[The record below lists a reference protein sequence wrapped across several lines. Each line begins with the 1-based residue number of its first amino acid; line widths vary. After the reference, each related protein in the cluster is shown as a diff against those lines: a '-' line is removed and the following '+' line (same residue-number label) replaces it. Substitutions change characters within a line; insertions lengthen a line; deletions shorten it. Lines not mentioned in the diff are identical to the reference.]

1 MKTYIKEAV
10 DNKFAVIDVNL
21 PKHITDD
28 SDTQEHQDSESPEY
42 RTKEATELLTYLWDN
57 YIELSDS
64 THIFLVGTNIGHGAI
79 TNFIKA
85 NEERAQRM
93 ISKAISFVEDVPL
106 LSCKSQTNDYLPNWY
121 YSTSMVFIAQEHAYF
136 SSEIA
141 KKPKKRF
148 GAITR
153 TDAGTIS
160 DMLLEA
166 KGNVFECLLE
176 ETEEWRERAPSD
188 DDDMDTASSGS
199 PPRKLPPV
207 GNFAMSPKKAGSGVA
222 GNRSPTKPGE
232 SGGRAAFG
240 R

>member
-28 SDTQEHQDSESPEY
+28 SETHEHQDSESPEY
-42 RTKEATELLTYLWDN
+42 RIKEATELLTYLWDN

-64 THIFLVGTNIGHGAI
+64 THIFLLGTNIGHGAI

-85 NEERAQRM
+85 NEDRAQRM
-93 ISKAISFVEDVPL
+93 ITKAISFVEDVPL
-106 LSCKSQTNDYLPNWY
+106 LSCKSQTNDYLPTWY
-121 YSTSMVFIAQEHAYF
+121 YSSSMVFIAQDHAYF
-136 SSEIA
+136 SNEIA

-153 TDAGTIS
+153 SDAGSIS

-166 KGNVFECLLE
+166 KEMVFECLLD
-176 ETEEWRERAPSD
+176 ETEEWRSKAQSD
-188 DDDMDTASSGS
+188 DGMNTSSSLESS
-199 PPRKLPPV
+199 PNKLPPV
-207 GNFAMSPKKAGSGVA
+207 ANFAMSPKNAGNGAGS
-222 GNRSPTKPGE
+222 RSPTKAGDAGTRPV
-232 SGGRAAFG
+232 FG
-240 R
+240 